1 MDRHSAPSTHHI
13 AGMNWR
19 QWRGIVLWLAIAAWA
34 AYFLHSV
41 YTHYATITA
50 DSYGMFW
57 TRREWLWAHIGGG
70 SITVILGLMQ
80 FATRRP
86 FDFARVHRWVGRVY
100 LLGMTVALTGAIG
113 LIATSPAPM
122 SIRVA
127 FSFTALAWTVT
138 AFTAWRAIRSGQVVK
153 HRRWMIRNGL
163 VTLAPIAFRALLPG
177 AIALSFAPS
186 PDLIA
191 ILLWLSWIVPV
202 CVGEVAFWWR
212 DRSLASAKIAS
223 MSPAGSF

>member
-1 MDRHSAPSTHHI
+1 MV
-13 AGMNWR
+13 WF
-19 QWRGIVLWLAIAAWA
+19 AIAVWA
-34 AYFLHSV
+34 ATFLHSV
-41 YTHYATITA
+41 FTHYATVTA

-80 FATRRP
+80 FATRWP

-100 LLGMTVALTGAIG
+100 LLGITVALTGAIG

-138 AFTAWRAIRSGQVVK
+138 AFTAWRAIRSGQVAK
-153 HRRWMIRNGL
+153 HRRWMIRNAL
-163 VTLAPIAFRALLPG
+163 VTLAPIAFRAMLPS
-177 AIALSFAPS
+177 AIALSFEPT

-202 CVGEVAFWWR
+202 CVGELAFWWQ
-212 DRSLASAKIAS
+212 DRRAAGERIAT
-223 MSPAGSF
+223 MQPADSF